1 MKDILFYQR
10 LASILLGFIL
20 LSMSAAAQ
28 ASAPYVTDKD
38 VQVAVRTFG
47 FVYGMPKGD
56 ISIDII
62 YDPAEAASASD
73 AQQLSDI
80 IGSGSTFGNRSVKA
94 SLVSVDEISNAK
106 SRLAYVTHGL
116 TPRYDTL
123 LQKTA
128 ADRTLTFSTDF
139 DCVYKK
145 KCVMGV
151 TANPNIK
158 IEISRTASAAAGL
171 EFSQA
176 LKLMVRE
183 VE

>member
-1 MKDILFYQR
+1 MGAALFV
-10 LASILLGFIL
+10 LPATAGASLP
-20 LSMSAAAQ
+20 
-28 ASAPYVTDKD
+28 PYVTDKD

-56 ISIDII
+56 IDIDII
-62 YDPAEAASASD
+62 YDPTDAASKND
-73 AQQLSDI
+73 AQQLQKILAD
-80 IGSGSTFGNRSVKA
+80 GTTFANRSVKA
-94 SLVSVDEISNAK
+94 SLVPISSINTAK

-116 TPRYDTL
+116 QTKHEAL
-123 LQKTA
+123 LQKVA
-128 ADRTLTFSTDF
+128 AEKTLTFSTDF
-139 DCVYKK
+139 DCVNKK

-151 TANPNIK
+151 TADPNIK
-158 IEISRTASAAAGL
+158 IEISRAASAAAGL